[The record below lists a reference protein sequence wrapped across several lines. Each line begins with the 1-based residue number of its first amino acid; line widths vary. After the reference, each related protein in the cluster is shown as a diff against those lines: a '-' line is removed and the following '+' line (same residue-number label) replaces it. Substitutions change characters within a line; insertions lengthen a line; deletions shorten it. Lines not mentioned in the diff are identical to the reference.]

1 MKTPYCS
8 EDLNRSQSNFASR
21 LSLVLVGAILAGCSP
36 SQDNRQPAPGDKIV
50 IKGSNTVGEELAPRL
65 ITEYKKQH
73 PKVSIELETKGS
85 ASGFWGLIGGMCDI
99 AASSRGMITDE
110 QNQAT
115 SRGLE
120 FEDNVIGSYSVA
132 VVVNAACPVTDLNR
146 EQVRDLFTGAIQN
159 WKEVGGPDAPV
170 HLFIRNPIS
179 GTYLGFREMV
189 MEDKPYATHT
199 TAFTNYAAIV
209 DAVSKD
215 PAGIGY
221 SCLQLASK
229 PGVKAVS
236 IGGVPASAAA
246 VKEGKY
252 PYARKLHLF
261 TNKASEPPLANDF
274 VLFIQSPRGQVI
286 LDEMG
291 FTPAK

>member
-1 MKTPYCS
+1 MKTAYCS
-8 EDLNRSQSNFASR
+8 EDLNRTTRTIARR
-21 LSLVLVGAILAGCSP
+21 LSLLMIGGILAGCSP
-36 SQDNRQPAPGDKIV
+36 KQEAPQPAPGDKV
-50 IKGSNTVGEELAPRL
+50 VVKGSNTVGEELAPRL
-65 ITEYKKQH
+65 IAEYKKEH

-110 QNQAT
+110 QNQAKT
-115 SRGLE
+115 RGLE
-120 FEDNVIGSYSVA
+120 FEDNVIGSYSLA
-132 VVVNAACPVTDLNR
+132 IVVNAACPVTDLKR

-170 HLFIRNPIS
+170 HLFIRDPIS
-179 GTYLGFREMV
+179 GTYLGFRELV
-189 MEDKPYATHT
+189 TEDKPYATNT

-209 DAVSKD
+209 EAVAKD

-221 SCLQLASK
+221 ACLQLASR

-236 IGGVPASAAA
+236 IGGVPATAAS

-261 TNKASEPPLANDF
+261 TNKAVEPPLAHDF
-274 VLFIQSPRGQVI
+274 IAFIQSPRGQLI

-291 FTPAK
+291 FTPSK